1 MTENF
6 LEGINLEV
14 IVANT
19 YFDHSDVDNPVK
31 TYLKSSPVYNFEL
44 DKQKQIDMS
53 IKPSEIRHLN
63 GNTDMVYELAS
74 IDQSDSTHNS
84 FAIFSAS
91 ISFGPYYDVYQLK
104 EDFAENLEKEVH
116 HPVFI
121 MAQIGGIYS
130 FLKLMFDIVIAPIY
144 QKTLIFQIINSYKAR
159 RQYHQ
164 QKSQW
169 FSQNPQEL
177 VGSNKEESKMHEG
190 GSSDENEDIAKSIRR
205 GKRLDV
211 SDSNDSIHQ
220 RIRTNPKKVLNKKLP
235 KISSY
240 DIKDAL
246 FDTFACCCRK
256 MSKQ

>member
-1 MTENF
+1 MT
-6 LEGINLEV
+6 IEV
-14 IVANT
+14 IIANT
-19 YFDHSDVDNPVK
+19 YFDYSDIDSPVK
-31 TYLKSSPVYNFEL
+31 TYLKSLPIYKFEL
-44 DKQKQIDMS
+44 DRYLSIDMS
-53 IKPSEIRHLN
+53 IKTSEIRHLN
-63 GNTDMVYELAS
+63 GNTDMVYELTD
-74 IDQSDSTHNS
+74 IEEYYWTDSLPNL
-84 FAIFSAS
+84 FSLR
-91 ISFGPYYDVYQLK
+91 INFGPYYDVYQLK
-104 EDFAENLEKEVH
+104 EDSAENLKNEVH

-130 FLKLMFDIVIAPIY
+130 FLKLIVDIIVAPIY
-144 QKTLIFQIINSYKAR
+144 KKILIFQIINTYKAR

-169 FSQNPQEL
+169 FSQSPQEF

-256 MSKQ
+256 MSKQCIDTENLK